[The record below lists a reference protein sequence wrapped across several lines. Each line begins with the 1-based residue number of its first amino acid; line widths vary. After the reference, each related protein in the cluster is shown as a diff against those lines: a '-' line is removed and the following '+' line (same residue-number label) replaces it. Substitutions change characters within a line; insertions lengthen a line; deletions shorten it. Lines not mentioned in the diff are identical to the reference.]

1 MQALRQ
7 ALPLGQQLVQAG
19 AALGGGAA
27 SALLGLG
34 RQFSSTS
41 AGNPLGPPAFVFDI
55 DGVLIRGRHTLPQAK
70 R

>member
-19 AALGGGAA
+19 AALGGGSAAALLARHFSSA
-27 SALLGLG
+27 SA
-34 RQFSSTS
+34 
-41 AGNPLGPPAFVFDI
+41 ANPLGPPAFVFDI